1 MISAFAE
8 GHSANA
14 RSHGREPPSLE
25 PNREK
30 SGIGGG
36 GDISGDGV
44 QSDATNSD
52 ALSCGEGLSETKK
65 YSRLKVF
72 NRLYLVKYLV
82 FGAIRC
88 GFQQSLSGESD
99 LFHYKGATKKFI
111 YFPFVVQIACRNF
124 LI

>member
-36 GDISGDGV
+36 RDISGEGV
-44 QSDATNSD
+44 QSDANNSD
-52 ALSCGEGLSETKK
+52 ALSRGEGLSEAQEN
-65 YSRLKVF
+65 SLPKVF
-72 NRLYLVKYLV
+72 NRL
-82 FGAIRC
+82 F
-88 GFQQSLSGESD
+88 
-99 LFHYKGATKKFI
+99 
-111 YFPFVVQIACRNF
+111 
-124 LI
+124 